1 MKCKMT
7 GATSLAG
14 AFVAGMV
21 ATTALVGGMATPG
34 AKARGI
40 VAQGQE
46 VIVQRVVNPTIT
58 DEDITLLR
66 QDLRAKKMQVIGQ
79 NMSLSDMEAERFWPI
94 YNHYV
99 KDLQEVNNQKYA
111 LLKQY
116 AEMWAT
122 MTDEDIVLLRQDLR
136 EMKMQVIG
144 QNMSLSDTEAEKFW
158 PIYNHYVKD
167 LQEVNNQKYA
177 LLKQYAEMWAT
188 MTDGDALIYVRHW
201 LEADGQAQA
210 LRLKYVPVVSQ
221 VLPGKKAATFFQL
234 DRRLNMIVDLQ
245 LFSQIPLAHVK
256 E

>member
-1 MKCKMT
+1 ML
-7 GATSLAG
+7 GAAGLVG

-21 ATTALVGGMATPG
+21 VATALGGGMIAVGAKTPG
-34 AKARGI
+34 T
-40 VAQGQE
+40 VEQE
-46 VIVQRVVNPTIT
+46 QQVIVERVINPTIT
-58 DEDITLLR
+58 DEDIALLR

-79 NMSLSDMEAERFWPI
+79 NMSLSDVEAEKFWPI

-99 KDLQEVNNQKYA
+99 KDLREVNDQKYA

-122 MTDEDIVLLRQDLR
+122 MTDE
-136 EMKMQVIG
+136 
-144 QNMSLSDTEAEKFW
+144 
-158 PIYNHYVKD
+158 
-167 LQEVNNQKYA
+167 
-177 LLKQYAEMWAT
+177 
-188 MTDGDALIYVRHW
+188 DALIYVRHW

-221 VLPGKKAATFFQL
+221 VLPGRKAATFFQL

-245 LFSQIPLAHVK
+245 LFSQIPLAHLK